1 MLKVAFSV
9 DKLLLE
15 FFLPRVI
22 GLMARLAGML
32 PISRKPCAIWG
43 RRRLSRVSAWR
54 IAAAAGRNVAQ
65 KHVWRARI
73 VQHSADGIGTNGIMR
88 RTGQSKTC
96 VWRWQERFAQEGYDG
111 LLRDKTRPS
120 RMPPLGPEVA
130 ERVVALTLSDPP
142 AEATR
147 WVAAMMAK
155 ATGISVSSVQHIWRA
170 HGLRPHRVRQFK
182 LSNDPDFG
190 AKLRDVVGLYV
201 DPPAHAIV
209 LSVDE
214 KSQIQALDRTQPGL
228 PMKKGR
234 LGTMTHDYKRHG
246 TTTLFAA
253 LNVLEGKVIGRCM
266 QRHRHQEFIR
276 FLNAI
281 EADIPAGKGV
291 HVILDN
297 YAAHKHAKV
306 RAWLGRHERF
316 TFHFVPTSCSWL
328 NAVEGFFAKL
338 SKRRLKR
345 GVFRSIVDLQV
356 AINRFLDLGEGGGDE
371 GGDDAPALAAGMGQQ
386 VAGEVHAAALPC
398 GAEDPGRGGLQAL
411 VVVGDHQ
418 LHAAQPAPGQR
429 AQELGPEGLGLRRA
443 DCHAQDLAAA
453 LVVDGHSHGHRDRD
467 DAPGLRAPSHR
478 LRRATDRAS
487 RPPAIDRGSR

>member
-1 MLKVAFSV
+1 MSPA
-9 DKLLLE
+9 D
-15 FFLPRVI
+15 
-22 GLMARLAGML
+22 
-32 PISRKPCAIWG
+32 
-43 RRRLSRVSAWR
+43 RRRLEALV
-54 IAAAAGRNVAQ
+54 GDRNVAQ

-73 VQHSADGIGTNGIMR
+73 VLHSADGIGTNGIMR
-88 RTGQSKTC
+88 RTGKSKTC

-120 RMPPLGPEVA
+120 RIPPLGPEVA

-142 AEATR
+142 AEATH

-155 ATGISVSSVQHIWRA
+155 ATGISVSSVQRIWRA

-182 LSNDPDFG
+182 LSNDPDFV

-234 LGTMTHDYKRHG
+234 LGTMTHDDKRHG

-316 TFHFVPTSCSWL
+316 TFHFVPTSCAWL
-328 NAVEGFFAKL
+328 NAVESFFAKL

-345 GVFRSIVDLQV
+345 GVFRSIVTSRSPSTASSTRPTTTQNPSPGPP
-356 AINRFLDLGEGGGDE
+356 IQTKSSPPSNEGIK
-371 GGDDAPALAAGMGQQ
+371 
-386 VAGEVHAAALPC
+386 C
-398 GAEDPGRGGLQAL
+398 
-411 VVVGDHQ
+411 
-418 LHAAQPAPGQR
+418 
-429 AQELGPEGLGLRRA
+429 
-443 DCHAQDLAAA
+443 
-453 LVVDGHSHGHRDRD
+453 
-467 DAPGLRAPSHR
+467 
-478 LRRATDRAS
+478 
-487 RPPAIDRGSR
+487 